1 MSLKDKCAIVGIGET
16 EFTRHK
22 PRPTL
27 ELGLEAIMLALAD
40 AGLSPDDID
49 GIITTF
55 TGPNANEYAS
65 NLNIEEQISFS
76 CKPNIGGSSN
86 IAMLMHAA
94 SAIDSGLATNVV
106 GVGVH
111 QMWSDKGIRRTW
123 SAAELAQSGPQWTPE
138 YRQSFEYPYGM
149 STAAHLFGQ
158 WARRH
163 MALYGTTSAQMGAVA
178 VACRKHAILNDKAIM
193 KTPMTIEDHQA
204 SPILVDPF
212 HLLDFSLQTDGAIA
226 FVVSSAERARDMR
239 QQPVYIMG
247 IGEGHYWTDEIPN
260 KPDFIKTGHR
270 AAAKRAFGMAGVAH
284 KDIDAVEVYDGFT
297 FHVLGFLE
305 DMGFCGI
312 GESGPFV
319 EGGRIELG
327 GELPLNTHGGNLSQ
341 AHVVG
346 LNHTSEAVKQL
357 RGQAGKAQVPNAEI
371 ILVNNEGRVGSGG
384 VVILRR

>member
-1 MSLKDKCAIVGIGET
+1 
-16 EFTRHK
+16 
-22 PRPTL
+22 
-27 ELGLEAIMLALAD
+27 
-40 AGLSPDDID
+40 
-49 GIITTF
+49 
-55 TGPNANEYAS
+55 
-65 NLNIEEQISFS
+65 
-76 CKPNIGGSSN
+76 
-86 IAMLMHAA
+86 
-94 SAIDSGLATNVV
+94 
-106 GVGVH
+106 
-111 QMWSDKGIRRTW
+111 
-123 SAAELAQSGPQWTPE
+123 
-138 YRQSFEYPYGM
+138 M

-193 KTPMTIEDHQA
+193 KTPITIEDHQA

-239 QQPVYIMG
+239 QRPVYIMG

-270 AAAKRAFGMAGVAH
+270 AAAKRAFAMAGVTH

-384 VVILRR
+384 VAILRR